1 MPPRASSLSPI
12 ANGSCDGKYLLKL
25 RRDFLP
31 MVNAVGDDTQS
42 QRPDG

>member
-1 MPPRASSLSPI
+1 M

-25 RRDFLP
+25 WRDFLSV
-31 MVNAVGDDTQS
+31 VNAIGGNTQS